1 MEIKIEDAY
10 YPFALRAS
18 DYVKHSGKSIES
30 LLDGEFGKAVITRA
44 KERVIQA
51 IQGEIK
57 NIFGDKK
64 IPTEI
69 DIEKELFSYPVAR
82 IFVSCIGDHYL
93 ISRYALKEAEA
104 AHSHMKDEKPKFL
117 EELSKEFKIQC
128 VRKKHDFRI
137 HFADYLRFGSRMHE
151 PKWKL
156 VNRRLEDG
164 YVLVTKND
172 FTRVLQ
178 EAIVDRIKSSL
189 PLDVSPSLE
198 KAFSPYIAEINEHF
212 EELKAEFGSDDFGDI
227 YSECFPPCIKHML
240 ALVQAGQNLAH
251 SARFALTS
259 FLANIGMGAEE
270 IIDIYRVSPDF
281 DEGQTSYQV
290 KHIIGS
296 SGKAYTAPTCA
307 TMATYGNCFGK
318 EQICDWISH
327 PLSFYRKKLNYSA
340 KSTRKEDDTGEETS
354 VDSTTNELSK
364 NLL

>member
-1 MEIKIEDAY
+1 MDIELEDAY
-10 YPFALRAS
+10 YPFTRQAS
-18 DYVKHSGKSIES
+18 DYVKCSGKSIES
-30 LLDGEFGKAVITRA
+30 FLDGEFGKAVITRA

-51 IQGEIK
+51 IRGEIK
-57 NIFGDKK
+57 NIFDDKK
-64 IPTEI
+64 IPQDV
-69 DIEKELFSYPVAR
+69 DIEEELFSYPVAR

-93 ISRYALKEAEA
+93 IRRYALKEAEA
-104 AHSHMKDEKPKFL
+104 AHSHMTDEEPKFL
-117 EELSKEFKIQC
+117 EKLAREFNIQC
-128 VRKKHDFRI
+128 MRKRHDFWI
-137 HFADYLRFGSRMHE
+137 HFADYLRFASRMHA

-164 YVLVTKND
+164 QVLVIKND
-172 FTRVLQ
+172 FIRLLQ
-178 EAIVDRIKSSL
+178 EAIVDRIKKSL
-189 PLDVSPSLE
+189 PLDVSTSLN
-198 KAFSPYIAEINEHF
+198 KAFASHIEEIRENF

-227 YSECFPPCIKHML
+227 DSECFPPCIKHML

-259 FLANIGMGAEE
+259 FLANIGMNAEE

-327 PLSFYRKKLNYSA
+327 PLSFYRKKLNYGGKSA
-340 KSTRKEDDTGEETS
+340 RKEEDAGDDAS
-354 VDSTTNELSK
+354 VESTTNE
-364 NLL
+364 

>member
-1 MEIKIEDAY
+1 MDIKLEDAY
-10 YPFALRAS
+10 YPFTLRAS
-18 DYVKHSGKSIES
+18 DYVKSSGKSIES
-30 LLDGEFGKAVITRA
+30 LLDGEFGNAVITRA

-57 NIFGDKK
+57 NIFDDKK

-82 IFVSCIGDHYL
+82 IFISCIKDRYL

-104 AHSHMKDEKPKFL
+104 AHSHMADEEPKFL
-117 EELSKEFKIQC
+117 EELAREFNIQC
-128 VRKKHDFRI
+128 ELVGRYDFRI
-137 HFADYLRFGSRMHE
+137 HFADYLRFASRMHD

-156 VNRRLEDG
+156 VNRRLEAG
-164 YVLVTKND
+164 QVLVIKND
-172 FTRVLQ
+172 FTRLLQ
-178 EAIVDRIKSSL
+178 EAMGDRIKSYL
-189 PLDVSPSLE
+189 PLDVSPSLK
-198 KAFSPYIAEINEHF
+198 KAFSSHIAEIKEHL
-212 EELKAEFGSDDFGDI
+212 EELKAEFGSDDFGEID
-227 YSECFPPCIKHML
+227 SECFPPCIKHML

-327 PLSFYRKKLNYSA
+327 PLSFYRKKLNYGGKSA
-340 KSTRKEDDTGEETS
+340 RKEDDVEDEAS
-354 VDSTTNELSK
+354 VESTTNE
-364 NLL
+364 